1 MNKEQF
7 LNTGLL
13 EQYAL
18 GLTDAEESEAVEQHL
33 EQFPELRDELYAM
46 QEALEN
52 YAKQYAISPP
62 DGVKQQIMHKV
73 EDTAPQPRA
82 GRRASYTSGMTW
94 SKWLSYAALIALTL
108 GYLYQSN
115 RYKQT
120 RQELR
125 STQVSL
131 NSCESQNQ
139 SLQDSRRIYAFISDT
154 NTQPITLK
162 GTPFHADASAIVYW
176 NEDRKQGYFFASGLP
191 EPPAD
196 KQYQIW
202 ADVENEM
209 ISIGLLDYQTK
220 DLQAIQYIAEA
231 TSLNITLEPKGGS
244 KTPTVSNLYVNA
256 KI

>member
-13 EQYAL
+13 EQFAL
-18 GLTDAEESEAVEQHL
+18 GLTDPEESAVVEQYL
-33 EQFPELRDELYAM
+33 GEFPELRDELYAM

-62 DGVKQQIMHKV
+62 DAVKQNIMQGV
-73 EDTAPQPRA
+73 EDTNLQPQA
-82 GRRASYTSGMTW
+82 GKGALYTSGMTW

-120 RQELR
+120 KMELR
-125 STQVSL
+125 NATVALS
-131 NSCESQNQ
+131 SCEGLNK
-139 SLQDSRRIYAFISDT
+139 SLQDSKRIYAFISDIH
-154 NTQPITLK
+154 TQPITLK
-162 GTPFHADASAIVYW
+162 GTSAHADATALVYW

-191 EPPAD
+191 EPPTD

-202 ADVENEM
+202 ADVEDEM

-220 DLQAIQYIAEA
+220 DLQTIEYIAQA
-231 TSLNITLEPKGGS
+231 KSLNITLEPKGGS
-244 KTPTVSNLYVNA
+244 TKPTVSNLYVNA
-256 KI
+256 EI